1 MQNSSSRSKVIE
13 EIVRKIHTN
22 EYNKNTLISESELC
36 EKMGLSRTPVR
47 EALIELAASGLL
59 IKVPQ
64 KGYKVQEFDLK
75 TKLDSYL
82 VLAILDAAAAKLS
95 VSFLTEA
102 DFLKMDELID
112 LIDVAIKYKNYETYN
127 LYQEEFHQIY
137 IDRCDNIPLQR
148 QIMNFKNSIP
158 SYLYYSDDQPRLFE
172 VLLEVNNEHRQILS
186 LLKAKKG
193 NEVADF
199 LIKTHWQTSYQDML

>member
-13 EIVRKIHTN
+13 EIVSKIHTN
-22 EYNKNTLISESELC
+22 EYNKNTLISEAELC

-64 KGYKVQEFDLK
+64 KGYKVREFDLK

-95 VSFLTEA
+95 VPHLTPE
-102 DFLKMDELID
+102 DFLKMNEFID
-112 LIDVAIKYKNYETYN
+112 LIDIAIKYKNYETYN
-127 LYQEEFHQIY
+127 LYQEQFHQIY
-137 IDRCDNIPLQR
+137 IDKCDNHPLQR
-148 QIMNFKNSIP
+148 EIMNFKNNIP
-158 SYLYYSDDQPRLFE
+158 SYLYYSEDQDRLFE
-172 VLLEVNNEHRQILS
+172 LLLKVNEEHRHILT
-186 LLKAKKG
+186 LLKEKRE
-193 NEVADF
+193 NEVADY
-199 LIKTHWQTSYQDML
+199 LIRTHWQTNYKDML